1 MLYFTLYCYILL
13 HIIISLLLS
22 TCDTFYLHPTI
33 LKKVVSLQMNLKK
46 EGIIPSRSHRIAKV
60 GKLPP
65 PSSNLNLKIIESTHE
80 LTYVKDISHIDTG
93 PISGKELVKA
103 WILDNGLI
111 KAKVI
116 LMGGNMV
123 SIVDQDGYEY
133 IWLNKEGATHYGAN
147 SNAFPLERGLIL
159 HGGIRLAA
167 VTAEHGLYY
176 DTDWDI
182 EFPLAENNDKQVSAI
197 LSIEDTQENRDL
209 IGSPFSSDQFSV
221 IGSSIPMSKY
231 PVTDAIFR
239 FQIILK
245 KDEPYVYLDCSV
257 DNQRPTNIAAEAWL
271 PQTYPITKDS
281 QIISHQKKRRIKDF
295 WVYSSMIKDFFL
307 ASDMKLDSIDSNR
320 VDYRDKDGFIIGSPP
335 TSASWTKIDLDY
347 PLQWP
352 TSGGGI
358 LYDYPTR
365 DGHYHA
371 VSFGDGRGA
380 ACVSVPATSDSRVYT
395 KMWSWGDPEKFNRTA
410 ALEMSPPL
418 AAGRPKAEYY
428 EPWSSAFNTAF
439 FETHS
444 FPQGKSSWLSV
455 ILPIEKGLSGFK
467 TKSELRDVVDT
478 AAAKVITELKKQV
491 QAISQANNQE

>member
-1 MLYFTLYCYILL
+1 M
-13 HIIISLLLS
+13 LS
-22 TCDTFYLHPTI
+22 TCDTFYLRPTI
-33 LKKVVSLQMNLKK
+33 LRKVSLQMNNVPKEPVLKK

-60 GKLPP
+60 GNVPVLP
-65 PSSNLNLKIIESTHE
+65 SGNLKIIESTHE
-80 LTYVKDISHIDTG
+80 LTYVKNISHIDTG

-123 SIVDQDGYEY
+123 SIVDNDGYEY

-182 EFPLAENNDKQVSAI
+182 EFPLDNNNVNQVSVI
-197 LSIEDTQENRDL
+197 LSIKDTQANRDL

-245 KDEPYVYLDCSV
+245 KDDPYVYVDCSV
-257 DNQRPTNIAAEAWL
+257 DNQRETNIAAEAWL

-295 WVYSSMIKDFFL
+295 WVYSAMIKDFFL
-307 ASDMKLDSIDSNR
+307 ASDMKLDNYSSR

-365 DGHYHA
+365 DGDYHA

-380 ACVSVPATSDSRVYT
+380 ACVSVPATVDSRVYT
-395 KMWSWGDPEKFNRTA
+395 KMWSWGDPKKFNRTA

-444 FPQGKSSWLSV
+444 FPTGKSSWLSV
-455 ILPIEKGLSGFK
+455 ILPIREGLSGFK
-467 TKSELRDVVDT
+467 TKSELREVVDK
-478 AAAKVITELKKQV
+478 AAQSVITKLTPPV
-491 QAISQANNQE
+491 PAPVPASNPSSG

>member
-1 MLYFTLYCYILL
+1 M
-13 HIIISLLLS
+13 IISLLLS
-22 TCDTFYLHPTI
+22 TCDAFYLRPTI
-33 LKKVVSLQMNLKK
+33 LRKKVSLQMNNDLKEQVLKK
-46 EGIIPSRSHRIAKV
+46 EGIIPPRSHRIAKV
-60 GKLPP
+60 GIVPNQAFLGT
-65 PSSNLNLKIIESTHE
+65 LKIIESTHE

-123 SIVDQDGYEY
+123 SIVDKDGYEY

-159 HGGIRLAA
+159 HGGIIRLAA

-182 EFPLAENNDKQVSAI
+182 EFPKADNNENQVSVV
-197 LSIEDTQENRDL
+197 LSIEDTQANRDL
-209 IGSPFSSDQFSV
+209 IGSPFSSDQFSL

-239 FQIILK
+239 FKITLK
-245 KDEPYVYLDCSV
+245 KDDPYVYVDCSV
-257 DNQRPTNIAAEAWL
+257 DNKRDTNIAAEAWL

-295 WVYSSMIKDFFL
+295 WVYSAMIKDFFL
-307 ASDMKLDSIDSNR
+307 ASDMKLDSIDSSR
-320 VDYRDKDGFIIGSPP
+320 PDYRDKDGFIIGSPP

-365 DGHYHA
+365 DGNYHA
-371 VSFGDGRGA
+371 VSFGDGRGV
-380 ACVSVPATSDSRVYT
+380 ACVSVPANADSRVYT
-395 KMWSWGDPEKFNRTA
+395 KMWSWGDPKKFNRTA

-439 FETHS
+439 FETYS
-444 FPQGKSSWLSV
+444 FPKGISNWQSV
-455 ILPIEKGLSGFK
+455 ILPIQKGLSGFK
-467 TKSELRDVVDT
+467 TQSELRQVVD
-478 AAAKVITELKKQV
+478 AAAAAVILKLTPSAPV
-491 QAISQANNQE
+491 QGS

>member
-1 MLYFTLYCYILL
+1 MLFFTVQILIY
-13 HIIISLLLS
+13 IIISLLLS
-22 TCDTFYLHPTI
+22 TCDTFHLHPTI
-33 LKKVVSLQMNLKK
+33 LKKVSLQMNDVPNDPVLKK
-46 EGIIPSRSHRIAKV
+46 EGIIPSRSHRIANV
-60 GKLPP
+60 GKLPVLP
-65 PSSNLNLKIIESTHE
+65 NGKLKIIESTHE

-123 SIVDQDGYEY
+123 SIVDEGGYEY

-182 EFPLAENNDKQVSAI
+182 EFPIADNNKDQVSAV
-197 LSIEDTQENRDL
+197 LSIKDTQENRDL

-245 KDEPYVYLDCSV
+245 IDEPYVYLDCSV
-257 DNQRPTNIAAEAWL
+257 YNERPTNIEAEAWL

-295 WVYSSMIKDFFL
+295 WVYSSMIKDFF
-307 ASDMKLDSIDSNR
+307 
-320 VDYRDKDGFIIGSPP
+320 
-335 TSASWTKIDLDY
+335 
-347 PLQWP
+347 
-352 TSGGGI
+352 
-358 LYDYPTR
+358 
-365 DGHYHA
+365 
-371 VSFGDGRGA
+371 
-380 ACVSVPATSDSRVYT
+380 
-395 KMWSWGDPEKFNRTA
+395 
-410 ALEMSPPL
+410 
-418 AAGRPKAEYY
+418 
-428 EPWSSAFNTAF
+428 
-439 FETHS
+439 
-444 FPQGKSSWLSV
+444 
-455 ILPIEKGLSGFK
+455 
-467 TKSELRDVVDT
+467 
-478 AAAKVITELKKQV
+478 
-491 QAISQANNQE
+491 